1 MGGYQSDFRIEDV
14 RGEEN
19 LPLENSL
26 GGYGVTTGADD
37 NVYELSLSPPLTKE
51 YEAGLPIELRFH
63 KENTDVATLNV
74 DKQGAVSLKK
84 FNGQSLVPLVAG
96 DLKTDLIYKLV
107 FDGFCFQV
115 LTGILPKVDIPT
127 IGSNSQ
133 EVRSIQDENIDLT
146 KVFYN
151 RNQNKYLVINGNL
164 IVCSDIRLRKVGGAG
179 VFGSLGTSG
188 TVLKM
193 PVPLDVTGFIS
204 WTTLSTRNNPF
215 FCRLSGFG
223 VLTIRGELTSDLD
236 EVVLNF
242 PSYIAKMP
250 IEFPQTPVFDPLPQ
264 P

>member
-1 MGGYQSDFRIEDV
+1 MGGYQSDLRIDDIK
-14 RGEEN
+14 GDTN
-19 LPLENSL
+19 IPLENSL

-37 NVYELSLSPPLTKE
+37 NIYELSLDPKLTKE

-63 KENTDVATLNV
+63 QANTDAATLNI
-74 DKQGAVSLKK
+74 DKQGAVPLKK
-84 FNGQSLVPLVAG
+84 FDGQSLVPLAAG

-107 FDGFCFQV
+107 FDGSCFQV
-115 LTGILPKVDIPT
+115 LTGISLEVDIPT
-127 IGSNSQ
+127 IGLNSQ
-133 EVRSIQDENIDLT
+133 EVLSIQDENIDLT
-146 KVFYN
+146 KVFYAN
-151 RNQNKYLVINGNL
+151 NQNKYLVINGNL

-179 VFGSLGTSG
+179 IFGSLGTSG

-193 PVPLDVTGFIS
+193 PVPLDVNGVIS
-204 WTTLSTRNNPF
+204 WTTLSTENNPF

-242 PSYIAKMP
+242 PSYIAKTP
-250 IEFPQTPVFDPLPQ
+250 IEFPQTPVFDPPPQ